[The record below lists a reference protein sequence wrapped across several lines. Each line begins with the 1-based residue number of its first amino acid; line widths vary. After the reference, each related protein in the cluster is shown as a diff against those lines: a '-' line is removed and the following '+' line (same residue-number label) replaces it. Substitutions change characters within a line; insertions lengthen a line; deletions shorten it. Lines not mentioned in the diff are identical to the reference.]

1 MMKSAN
7 FGIYVVSCYYAV
19 TFGKF
24 PSSLATKIPIIKVE
38 EVVTLSHFSAN
49 FIAQLRT
56 WVWPLCLDDVTT
68 SGIKGT
74 CLRNLKRQ

>member
-38 EVVTLSHFSAN
+38 EVVTLSHFFCEFYCATEDLGL
-49 FIAQLRT
+49 A
-56 WVWPLCLDDVTT
+56 PL
-68 SGIKGT
+68 S
-74 CLRNLKRQ
+74 